1 MSSPLDRAPGPDDPS
16 PYAPKWAREGGQ
28 RRETAPA
35 TPDRY
40 FPTGFE
46 DDERPE
52 PLDEQTA
59 AEPFR
64 LPRSLDPAFVPEP
77 SDGPRSR
84 NVWAIAGVGVLAI
97 SAAALVAWLVVG
109 GSPRSSQTAQEQK
122 SPNSFLSRFAEAEPS
137 ARSGPQVPHLVVAT
151 APARSVEDAL
161 ALGLA
166 LDAPTKGASVALA
179 GLPAGTTLSRGQA
192 SGANGWQLSA
202 AELDSAMIRPPR
214 GFAGSMDIMAE
225 LRLSDGT
232 VVERRPLHFDRVPA
246 AQPPRQAA
254 LRQLDADEIATL
266 NRRGEGFIATG
277 DLAAARLMLQRAA
290 EAGDA
295 RAALALAG
303 TYDPNVLEQL
313 GVRGFAPDIALAQA
327 WYEKAKDF
335 GSAEAPGRLER
346 LASRDH

>member
-16 PYAPKWAREGGQ
+16 PYAPKWAREGGP

-40 FPTGFE
+40 FPADFE
-46 DDERPE
+46 DDERPV
-52 PLDEQTA
+52 PLDEQAPT
-59 AEPFR
+59 EPFR

-77 SDGPRSR
+77 WEVPRWR
-84 NVWAIAGVGVLAI
+84 NGWAIAGVGVLGI
-97 SAAALVAWLVVG
+97 SAAALVAWLVVA

-122 SPNSFLSRFAEAEPS
+122 APHSFSSRFAEAEPP

-151 APARSVEDAL
+151 APPRSAEDAL
-161 ALGLA
+161 ALGLT

-192 SGANGWQLSA
+192 SGANGWQLPA
-202 AELDSAMIRPPR
+202 ADLGSAMIRPPR
-214 GFAGSMDIMAE
+214 GFAGTMDIMAE

-232 VVERRPLHFDRVPA
+232 VVERRPLHFDRA
-246 AQPPRQAA
+246 SGAQPPRQA

-266 NRRGEGFIATG
+266 NRRGEEFIATG

-313 GVRGFAPDIALAQA
+313 GVRGFAPNIALAQA

-335 GSAEAPGRLER
+335 GSAEAPQRLER